1 MNIKDW
7 LPVTRKQYNELDKRL
22 FELSVKVSNIED
34 SVEYWRSSFR
44 NFIQETEKSIDDI
57 NDSIEKSFFS
67 QLDMRKT
74 DMGVIDNLKRK
85 LNVVI
90 ENSNERAILSAK
102 IKELNLE

>member
-7 LPVTRKQYNELDKRL
+7 FPVTKKQYNELDKRL
-22 FELSVKVSNIED
+22 LELSVKVSNIED
-34 SVEYWRSSFR
+34 SVEYWRSSFS
-44 NFIQETEKSIDDI
+44 NFIQETEKSIEDI

-67 QLDMRKT
+67 QLDMRKK
-74 DMGVIDNLKRK
+74 DIGVVDNLKRK